1 MILRGETG
9 AGKSTFLNTVGLFRT
24 GAVTERIAGTDD
36 VDDVLKQI
44 SSSTEPRIIVLEGR
58 EALGEVARASLEASM
73 HAINT
78 FVRTD
83 AGRYTL
89 VVWPTNTDPL
99 TEESRSRSIPLG
111 GAPHRPAT
119 QTLARARL
127 GAAPQATPVI
137 GCL

>member
-1 MILRGETG
+1 
-9 AGKSTFLNTVGLFRT
+9 
-24 GAVTERIAGTDD
+24 

-73 HAINT
+73 HAP

-83 AGRYTL
+83 AGQYTL